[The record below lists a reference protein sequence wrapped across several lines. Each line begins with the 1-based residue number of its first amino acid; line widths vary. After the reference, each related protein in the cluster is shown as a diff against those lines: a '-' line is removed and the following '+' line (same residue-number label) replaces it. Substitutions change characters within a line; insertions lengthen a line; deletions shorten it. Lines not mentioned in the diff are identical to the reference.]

1 MIKKNF
7 PEDLETIIEYMMFG
21 LYTFV
26 GKYIYEIIS

>member
-21 LYTFV
+21 LYTFTGMV
-26 GKYIYEIIS
+26 SLII